1 MKLLLPLCALV
12 LAGLAALAMAGPGE
26 DLAAE
31 NAAVENTVAE
41 DSKAADWAASEPTA
55 EGPAA
60 PPAAQDDDAA
70 QDVLAAT
77 FAGAG
82 IHLDLKAGTCA
93 VPVSVEIRDDLLE
106 YLVTLP
112 HGAAHEAMFLAGL
125 GLSSAQEAEAWAT
138 TFNTALLALGAKPGR
153 NAEWVEKDPPPSEQ
167 ERREGVSPWDVTP
180 PQGDGFYLHAAWR
193 EGPERYLYRIEDL
206 VRDLESQRTM
216 RRAPFVYLGSRM
228 MERPSGEEAFAAGV
242 EGNLI
247 NVSFFPQGN
256 TLLTGALPEC
266 LNQTTWLPNAW
277 LLPPRGSTVFLVLS
291 RERLEELPASL
302 AERLP
307 DLGER

>member
-1 MKLLLPLCALV
+1 MKLLLPLCALP
-12 LAGLAALAMAGPGE
+12 LAGLAALGAAGP
-26 DLAAE
+26 
-31 NAAVENTVAE
+31 
-41 DSKAADWAASEPTA
+41 
-55 EGPAA
+55 
-60 PPAAQDDDAA
+60 AQDDDTVEGA
-70 QDVLAAT
+70 LAAT

-82 IHLDLKAGTCA
+82 IHLDLGARTCA

-125 GLSSAQEAEAWAT
+125 GLRSAEEAEAWAS
-138 TFNTALLALGAKPGR
+138 TFNAALLALGAEPGK
-153 NAEWVEKDPPPSEQ
+153 NAEWVEKDPPPSDEEQ
-167 ERREGVSPWDVTP
+167 LAGVSPWDVTLP
-180 PQGDGFYLHAAWR
+180 AGDGFYLYATWR
-193 EGPERYLYRIEDL
+193 EGKELYLYRIEDL

-228 MERPSGEEAFAAGV
+228 MERANGDEAFAAGI

-247 NVSFFPQGN
+247 NVSFFPPGN

-277 LLPPRGSTVFLVLS
+277 LLPPRGSTVLLVLA
-291 RERLEELPASL
+291 RERLAELPASL
-302 AERLP
+302 VARVP